1 MKRLLLII
9 PILLMLVSCK
19 FTGGRQQSSDSGVAE
34 TILEKVGS
42 ALESLEQ
49 AEDQARAEAD
59 HARYQEKEEEVFEE
73 QAEPEPDPWYN
84 HDFSLVYVQH
94 KYATPSRP
102 APDLDETYSITRVDD
117 KVYLQYTLRGVIQ
130 KTSVYEA
137 TAEGYNETIYKGGKV
152 DWEHAF
158 DNQSLNSEIRYL
170 LRKKYPVA
178 VDLPEGVDLR
188 KAKEDT
194 FLGRPCL
201 IAELYEEEAG
211 GKATTT
217 YYIDKEYGFFY
228 RATQVG
234 TNGNGQEINMTPF
247 EVTYFTDKPTAQNIP
262 NPKASNNP
270 VDALKKQLQGQLDS
284 AQK

>member
-9 PILLMLVSCK
+9 PVLLLSSCK
-19 FTGGRQQSSDSGVAE
+19 FIGGRQPSSDSGVAE
-34 TILEKVGS
+34 TILEKVGN

-49 AEDQARAEAD
+49 AEDQARTEAD
-59 HARYQEKEEEVFEE
+59 QARYQEEEDGMLEE

-84 HDFSLVYVQH
+84 HDFSQVYVQH

-102 APDLDETYSITRVDD
+102 APDLDETYLITRVGD

-130 KTSVYEA
+130 KTSIYEA
-137 TAEGYNETIYKGGKV
+137 TPEGYNETIYKGGKV

-178 VDLPEGVDLR
+178 VDLPEGVDLC
-188 KAKEDT
+188 KAKEGS

-201 IAELYEEEAG
+201 IAELHEEEAG

-217 YYIDKEYGFFY
+217 YYIDKEYGFFH

-262 NPKASNNP
+262 DPTRSSNP
-270 VDALKKQLQGQLDS
+270 VDALKKQLQGQLDA

>member
-59 HARYQEKEEEVFEE
+59 HARY
-73 QAEPEPDPWYN
+73 
-84 HDFSLVYVQH
+84 
-94 KYATPSRP
+94 
-102 APDLDETYSITRVDD
+102 
-117 KVYLQYTLRGVIQ
+117 
-130 KTSVYEA
+130 
-137 TAEGYNETIYKGGKV
+137 
-152 DWEHAF
+152 
-158 DNQSLNSEIRYL
+158 L

-188 KAKEDT
+188 KAKEGT

>member
-9 PILLMLVSCK
+9 PVLLLSSCK
-19 FTGGRQQSSDSGVAE
+19 FIGGRQPSSDSGVAE
-34 TILEKVGS
+34 TILEKVGN

-49 AEDQARAEAD
+49 AEDQARTEAD
-59 HARYQEKEEEVFEE
+59 QARYQEEEDGMFEE

-178 VDLPEGVDLR
+178 VDLPEGVDLC
-188 KAKEDT
+188 KAKEGT

-201 IAELYEEEAG
+201 IAELHEEEAG

-217 YYIDKEYGFFY
+217 YYIDKGYGFFH

-262 NPKASNNP
+262 DPKRSSNP
-270 VDALKKQLQGQLDS
+270 VDALKKQLQGQLDA

>member
-9 PILLMLVSCK
+9 PVLLLSSCK
-19 FTGGRQQSSDSGVAE
+19 FIGGRQPSSDSGVAE
-34 TILEKVGS
+34 TILEKVGN

-49 AEDQARAEAD
+49 AEDQARTEAD
-59 HARYQEKEEEVFEE
+59 QARYQEEEDGMFEE
-73 QAEPEPDPWYN
+73 QAEPEPDTWYN

-94 KYATPSRP
+94 KYATP
-102 APDLDETYSITRVDD
+102 
-117 KVYLQYTLRGVIQ
+117 
-130 KTSVYEA
+130 
-137 TAEGYNETIYKGGKV
+137 EGYNETIYKGGKV

-178 VDLPEGVDLR
+178 VDLPEGVDLC
-188 KAKEDT
+188 KAKEGT

-201 IAELYEEEAG
+201 IAELHEEEAG

-247 EVTYFTDKPTAQNIP
+247 EVTYFTDMPTAQNIP

>member
-1 MKRLLLII
+1 
-9 PILLMLVSCK
+9 
-19 FTGGRQQSSDSGVAE
+19 
-34 TILEKVGS
+34 
-42 ALESLEQ
+42 
-49 AEDQARAEAD
+49 
-59 HARYQEKEEEVFEE
+59 
-73 QAEPEPDPWYN
+73 
-84 HDFSLVYVQH
+84 
-94 KYATPSRP
+94 
-102 APDLDETYSITRVDD
+102 
-117 KVYLQYTLRGVIQ
+117 
-130 KTSVYEA
+130 
-137 TAEGYNETIYKGGKV
+137 
-152 DWEHAF
+152 
-158 DNQSLNSEIRYL
+158 
-170 LRKKYPVA
+170 

-188 KAKEDT
+188 KAKEGT